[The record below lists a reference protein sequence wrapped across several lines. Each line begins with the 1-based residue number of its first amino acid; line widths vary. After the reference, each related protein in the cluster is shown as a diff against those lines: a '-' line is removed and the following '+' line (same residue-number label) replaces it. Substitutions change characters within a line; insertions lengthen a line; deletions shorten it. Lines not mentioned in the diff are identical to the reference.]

1 MGSDR
6 RFIFYLVVVLF
17 ERRFIFY
24 LVIFANVLCNFS
36 GMFFYTFTFHMSIP
50 YSHEHLSWTFKPL
63 SVNYSAKKMTFSIRI
78 WSCLFIFTDLV
89 IFIFCAVLLKYSCL
103 SLILVGVLNTPLYL
117 ILWRIFPLMAL
128 SRIWIF
134 PGSICETQT
143 INRILGINRQQSLH
157 KKLYFHLIFWC
168 GSFVETHSSCRVS
181 EESSETLWKL
191 CLFTKFAHQEIRWN
205 CGIFHSKLFGFT
217 RSGSSN

>member
-1 MGSDR
+1 
-6 RFIFYLVVVLF
+6 
-17 ERRFIFY
+17 
-24 LVIFANVLCNFS
+24 
-36 GMFFYTFTFHMSIP
+36 MSIP

-78 WSCLFIFTDLV
+78 WSYLFIFTDLV

-191 CLFTKFAHQEIRWN
+191 CLFTKFAHQEIRSN
-205 CGIFHSKLFGFT
+205 YGNFNNARHGKKSSIAVGLLVLFVCIYLKRMT
-217 RSGSSN
+217 AYLMISW

>member
-36 GMFFYTFTFHMSIP
+36 GIFFYTFTFHMSIP
-50 YSHEHLSWTFKPL
+50 YSREHLSWTFKPL

-117 ILWRIFPLMAL
+117 ILRRIFPLMAL

-157 KKLYFHLIFWC
+157 KKLYFHVIFWC

-181 EESSETLWKL
+181 EETSETLWKL

-205 CGIFHSKLFGFT
+205 YGILHSKLFGFT

>member
-1 MGSDR
+1 MGGDR

-24 LVIFANVLCNFS
+24 LVIFANALCNFS
-36 GMFFYTFTFHMSIP
+36 GIFFYTFTFHMSIP

-168 GSFVETHSSCRVS
+168 GCFVETHSSCRVS

-205 CGIFHSKLFGFT
+205 YGILHSKLFGFT